1 MSHEERCKGCSWPQL
16 PGHVT
21 SQTWTRLSKLYH
33 RVVTH
38 PPAELYS
45 LVPLSPVPSFPHSLT
60 HSSTHSLKGPY
71 PVVPACQEDNR
82 SMKLLFQ
89 VMCQDKVTELCADGQ
104 REFLKVILES
114 GAGRGQQGNEF

>member
-1 MSHEERCKGCSWPQL
+1 MGQDASPRHTVLRCSASTPTAS
-16 PGHVT
+16 V
-21 SQTWTRLSKLYH
+21 SKCTDAH
-33 RVVTH
+33 
-38 PPAELYS
+38 S
-45 LVPLSPVPSFPHSLT
+45 VPSDSGNYLSSTHSLTHSLT